1 VHRDED
7 VRRIRSA
14 VTRLAR
20 RLRAE
25 RPADA
30 LAPTKISVLAQ
41 LHRNGRMSAGDLA
54 ALERV
59 QPQSL
64 TRTLAALEADGLI
77 LRRPDELDRRQ
88 AVIGITE
95 AGLAALSADMRAREQ
110 WLAKAMDIQ
119 LSPAERQLLADAA
132 DLMDRLAD
140 D

>member
-1 VHRDED
+1 VPRDEN

-14 VTRLAR
+14 VVRLSR

-41 LHRNGRMSAGDLA
+41 LWRNGEMCAGDLA
-54 ALERV
+54 DLERI

-64 TRTLAALEADGLI
+64 TRTLASLAADGLI
-77 LRRPDELDRRQ
+77 ARRPDPLDRRQ

-95 AGLAALSADMRAREQ
+95 QGLAALSEDMQAREL

-132 DLMDRLAD
+132 ELMDRLAD

>member
-1 VHRDED
+1 VPRDEN

-14 VTRLAR
+14 VVRLSR

-41 LHRNGRMSAGDLA
+41 LWRNGEMCAGDLA
-54 ALERV
+54 DLERI

-64 TRTLAALEADGLI
+64 TRTLAALAADGLI
-77 LRRPDELDRRQ
+77 ARRPDPLDRRQ

-95 AGLAALSADMRAREQ
+95 QGLASLSEDMQAREL

-132 DLMDRLAD
+132 ELMDRLAD

>member
-1 VHRDED
+1 VHRDEN

-14 VTRLAR
+14 VVRLSR

-41 LHRNGRMSAGDLA
+41 LWRNGRMSAGDLA
-54 ALERV
+54 DLERV

-64 TRTLAALEADGLI
+64 TRTLASLEADGLI

-88 AVIGITE
+88 HVIGITE
-95 AGLAALSADMRAREQ
+95 AGVQALSEDMQAREL
-110 WLAKAMDIQ
+110 WLAKAMNIH
-119 LSPAERQLLADAA
+119 LTAAERQLLADAA

>member
-1 VHRDED
+1 MSRDEN

-14 VTRLAR
+14 VVRLSR

-41 LHRNGRMSAGDLA
+41 LWRNGEMCAGDLA
-54 ALERV
+54 DLERI

-64 TRTLAALEADGLI
+64 TRTLAALAADGLI
-77 LRRPDELDRRQ
+77 ARRPDPLDRRQ

-95 AGLAALSADMRAREQ
+95 QGLAALSEDMQAREL

-132 DLMDRLAD
+132 ELMDRLAD

>member
-1 VHRDED
+1 MPRDEN
-7 VRRIRSA
+7 VRRVRSA
-14 VTRLAR
+14 VTRLSR

-30 LAPTKISVLAQ
+30 LAPTKIAVLAE
-41 LHRNGRMSAGDLA
+41 LWRDGRMCAGDLA
-54 ALERV
+54 TLLRV

-64 TRTLAALEADGLI
+64 TRSLAALEADGLI

-95 AGLAALSADMRAREQ
+95 AGLATLSADMHARER

-119 LSPAERQLLADAA
+119 LSPSERQLLIDAA
-132 DLMDRLAD
+132 ALMDRLAD
-140 D
+140 A

>member
-1 VHRDED
+1 VPRDEN

-14 VTRLAR
+14 VVRLSR

-41 LHRNGRMSAGDLA
+41 LWRNGEMCAGDLA
-54 ALERV
+54 DLERI

-64 TRTLAALEADGLI
+64 TRTLAALADDGLI
-77 LRRPDELDRRQ
+77 ARRPDPLDRRQ

-95 AGLAALSADMRAREQ
+95 QGLAALSQDMQAREL
-110 WLAKAMDIQ
+110 WLAKAMDIH
-119 LSPAERQLLADAA
+119 LTEAERQLLADAA
-132 DLMDRLAD
+132 ELMDRLAD

>member
-1 VHRDED
+1 MPRDEN

-14 VTRLAR
+14 VVRLSR

-41 LHRNGRMSAGDLA
+41 LWRNGEMCAGDLA
-54 ALERV
+54 DLERI

-64 TRTLAALEADGLI
+64 TRTLASLAADGLI
-77 LRRPDELDRRQ
+77 ARRPDPLDRRQ

-95 AGLAALSADMRAREQ
+95 QGLAALSEDMQAREL
-110 WLAKAMDIQ
+110 WLAKAMDIR

-132 DLMDRLAD
+132 ELMDRLAD

>member
-1 VHRDED
+1 VHRDEN
-7 VRRIRSA
+7 VRRVRSA
-14 VTRLAR
+14 VVRLSR

-41 LHRNGRMSAGDLA
+41 LWRNGRMSAGDLA
-54 ALERV
+54 DLERI

-95 AGLAALSADMRAREQ
+95 KGLAALSDDMQARER
-110 WLAKAMDIQ
+110 WLAKAMDIR
-119 LSPAERQLLADAA
+119 LTPAERQLLADAA
-132 DLMDRLAD
+132 ELMDRLAD

>member
-1 VHRDED
+1 VPRDEN
-7 VRRIRSA
+7 VRRVRSA
-14 VTRLAR
+14 VVRLSR

-41 LHRNGRMSAGDLA
+41 LWRNGEMSAGDLA
-54 ALERV
+54 DLERI

-64 TRTLAALEADGLI
+64 TRTLAALAADGLI
-77 LRRPDELDRRQ
+77 MRRPDPLDRRQ

-95 AGLAALSADMRAREQ
+95 EGLSALSQDMQARER
-110 WLAKAMDIQ
+110 WLAKAMDIH
-119 LSPAERQLLADAA
+119 LSPSERQLLADAA
-132 DLMDRLAD
+132 ELMDRLAD

>member
-1 VHRDED
+1 VPRDEN

-14 VTRLAR
+14 VVRLSR

-41 LHRNGRMSAGDLA
+41 LWRNGEMCAGDLA
-54 ALERV
+54 DLERI

-64 TRTLAALEADGLI
+64 TRTLAALAADGLI
-77 LRRPDELDRRQ
+77 ARRPDPLDRRQ

-95 AGLAALSADMRAREQ
+95 QGLAALSEDMQAREL
-110 WLAKAMDIQ
+110 WLAKAMDIR

-132 DLMDRLAD
+132 ELMDRLAD

>member
-1 VHRDED
+1 M
-7 VRRIRSA
+7 VRLS
-14 VTRLAR
+14 R

-41 LHRNGRMSAGDLA
+41 LWRNGEMCAGDLA
-54 ALERV
+54 DLERI

-64 TRTLAALEADGLI
+64 TRTLASLAEDGLI
-77 LRRPDELDRRQ
+77 ARRPDPLDRRQ

-95 AGLAALSADMRAREQ
+95 QGLAALSQDMRAREL
-110 WLAKAMDIQ
+110 WLAKAMDIH
-119 LSPAERQLLADAA
+119 LTEAERQLLADAA
-132 DLMDRLAD
+132 ELMDRLAD

>member
-1 VHRDED
+1 M
-7 VRRIRSA
+7 VRLS
-14 VTRLAR
+14 R

-41 LHRNGRMSAGDLA
+41 LWRNGEMCAGDLA
-54 ALERV
+54 DLERI

-64 TRTLAALEADGLI
+64 TRTLASLVEDGLI
-77 LRRPDELDRRQ
+77 ARRPDPLDRRQ

-95 AGLAALSADMRAREQ
+95 QGLAALSQDMQAREL
-110 WLAKAMDIQ
+110 WLAKAMDIH
-119 LSPAERQLLADAA
+119 LTEAERQLLADAA
-132 DLMDRLAD
+132 ELMDRLAD

>member
-1 VHRDED
+1 MHRDEN
-7 VRRIRSA
+7 VRRIRSG
-14 VTRLAR
+14 VVRLAR

-30 LAPTKISVLAQ
+30 LAATKIGVLAE
-41 LHRNGRMSAGDLA
+41 LWRNGRMSAGDLA
-54 ALERV
+54 DLLRV

-64 TRTLAALEADGLI
+64 TRTLASLEADDLI
-77 LRRPDELDRRQ
+77 MRRPDELDRRQ
-88 AVIGITE
+88 QVIGITP
-95 AGLAALSADMRAREQ
+95 AGLTALSEDMQARER
-110 WLAKAMDIQ
+110 WLAKAMDIH

>member
-1 VHRDED
+1 M
-7 VRRIRSA
+7 VRLS
-14 VTRLAR
+14 R

-41 LHRNGRMSAGDLA
+41 LWRNGEMCAGDLA
-54 ALERV
+54 DLERI

-64 TRTLAALEADGLI
+64 TRTLASLAADGLI
-77 LRRPDELDRRQ
+77 ARRPDPLDRRQ

-95 AGLAALSADMRAREQ
+95 QGLAALSEDMQAREL
-110 WLAKAMDIQ
+110 WLAKAMDIR

-132 DLMDRLAD
+132 ELMDRLAD

>member
-1 VHRDED
+1 VPRDEN

-14 VTRLAR
+14 VVRLSR

-30 LAPTKISVLAQ
+30 LAPTKIAVLAQ
-41 LHRNGRMSAGDLA
+41 LWREGEMSAGDLA
-54 ALERV
+54 DLERI

-64 TRTLAALEADGLI
+64 TRTLAALAADGLI
-77 LRRPDELDRRQ
+77 ARRPDPLDRRQ

-95 AGLAALSADMRAREQ
+95 QGLAALSQDMQIREL
-110 WLAKAMDIQ
+110 WLAKAMDIH
-119 LSPAERQLLADAA
+119 LSPDERQLLAAA
-132 DLMDRLAD
+132 AELMDRLAD

>member
-1 VHRDED
+1 VHRDEN
-7 VRRIRSA
+7 VRRIRSS
-14 VTRLAR
+14 VVRLSR

-30 LAPTKISVLAQ
+30 LAPTKVSVLAQ
-41 LHRNGRMSAGDLA
+41 LWRGGRMSAGDLA
-54 ALERV
+54 DLERI

-95 AGLAALSADMRAREQ
+95 KGLAALSEDMQARER
-110 WLAKAMDIQ
+110 WLAKAMDIH
-119 LSPAERQLLADAA
+119 LSPDERRLLADAA
-132 DLMDRLAD
+132 ELMDRLAD

>member
-1 VHRDED
+1 VPRDEN

-14 VTRLAR
+14 VVRLSR

-30 LAPTKISVLAQ
+30 LAPTKIAVLAQ
-41 LHRNGRMSAGDLA
+41 LWREGEMSAGDLA
-54 ALERV
+54 DLERI

-64 TRTLAALEADGLI
+64 TRTLAALTADGLI
-77 LRRPDELDRRQ
+77 ARRPDPLDRRQ

-95 AGLAALSADMRAREQ
+95 QGLAALSQDMQAREL
-110 WLAKAMDIQ
+110 WLAKAMDIH
-119 LSPAERQLLADAA
+119 LSPDERQLLAAA
-132 DLMDRLAD
+132 AELMDRLAD

>member
-1 VHRDED
+1 MPRDEN

-14 VTRLAR
+14 VVRLSR

-41 LHRNGRMSAGDLA
+41 LWRNGEMCAGDLA
-54 ALERV
+54 DLERI

-64 TRTLAALEADGLI
+64 TRTLAALAADGLI
-77 LRRPDELDRRQ
+77 ARRPDPLDRRQ

-95 AGLAALSADMRAREQ
+95 QGLAALSEDMQAREL

-132 DLMDRLAD
+132 ELMDRLAD

>member
-1 VHRDED
+1 MPRDEN

-14 VTRLAR
+14 VVRLSR

-41 LHRNGRMSAGDLA
+41 LWRNGEMCAGDLA
-54 ALERV
+54 DLERI

-64 TRTLAALEADGLI
+64 TRTLAALAADGLI
-77 LRRPDELDRRQ
+77 ARRPDPLDRRQ

-95 AGLAALSADMRAREQ
+95 QGLASLSEDMQAREL

-132 DLMDRLAD
+132 ELMDRLAD

>member
-1 VHRDED
+1 MPRDEN

-14 VTRLAR
+14 VVRLSR

-41 LHRNGRMSAGDLA
+41 LWRNGEMCAGDLA
-54 ALERV
+54 DLERI

-64 TRTLAALEADGLI
+64 TRTLAALAADGLI
-77 LRRPDELDRRQ
+77 ARRPDPLDRRQ

-95 AGLAALSADMRAREQ
+95 QGLAALSEDMQAREL
-110 WLAKAMDIQ
+110 WLAKAMDIR

-132 DLMDRLAD
+132 ELMDRLAD

>member
-1 VHRDED
+1 MPRDEN
-7 VRRIRSA
+7 VRRIRSG
-14 VTRLAR
+14 VVRLAR

-25 RPADA
+25 RPPDA
-30 LAPTKISVLAQ
+30 LAPTKIAVLAL

-54 ALERV
+54 DYEGL

-88 AVIGITE
+88 HVIGITE
-95 AGLAALSADMRAREQ
+95 AGLHALSEDMRTRER
-110 WLAKAMDIQ
+110 WLAKAMDIH

-132 DLMDRLAD
+132 ELMDRLAD

>member
-1 VHRDED
+1 VPRDEN

-14 VTRLAR
+14 VVRLSR

-41 LHRNGRMSAGDLA
+41 LWRNGEMCAGDLA
-54 ALERV
+54 DLERI

-77 LRRPDELDRRQ
+77 ARRPDPLDRRQ

-95 AGLAALSADMRAREQ
+95 QGLAALSQDMQAREL
-110 WLAKAMDIQ
+110 WLAKAMDIH
-119 LSPAERQLLADAA
+119 LSPDERQLLAAA
-132 DLMDRLAD
+132 AELMDRLAD

>member
-1 VHRDED
+1 MHRDEN
-7 VRRIRSA
+7 VRRIRSG
-14 VTRLAR
+14 VVRLSR

-41 LHRNGRMSAGDLA
+41 LWRNGRMSAGDLA
-54 ALERV
+54 DLERI

-88 AVIGITE
+88 HVIGITE
-95 AGLAALSADMRAREQ
+95 AGLRALSEDMQARER
-110 WLAKAMDIQ
+110 WLAQAMDIH
-119 LSPAERQLLADAA
+119 LTPSERQLLADAA